1 MKTQKEI
8 FDQLKQI
15 LIDTFEIEADA
26 ITMEAELYEDLDID
40 SIDAVDLVVQ
50 LRELTGQK
58 IKPEDFR
65 TVRTVS
71 DVVEAIEALQAAE

>member
-65 TVRTVS
+65 MVRTVS

>member
-1 MKTQKEI
+1 MKTQQDI

-15 LIDTFEIEADA
+15 LVETFETDEEA
-26 ITMEAELYEDLDID
+26 ITMDAQLYQDLDID

-58 IKPEDFR
+58 IKPEDFKNVR
-65 TVRTVS
+65 TVR
-71 DVVEAIEALQAAE
+71 DVVEAIEALLAAG